1 MADRSNA
8 MNDLI
13 NLEKIGSIELAQK
26 VKLKWSIEGDEN
38 SKKFHGCINK
48 KCNNM
53 AIRGVIVDGQWIED
67 PLQDCGSNKSPG
79 PDGFTFN
86 FYQKFWY
93 LIEEN
98 VVADVN
104 HFYLHGYCQKGS
116 NSSFIALIPKYTGA
130 KMVKD
135 FRPISLIGSLYKI
148 IAKLLANRLVTVVGA
163 LVNEVQSA
171 FIANRQILDGPFI
184 LNEIINWCN
193 ARKKQSMIFKVDFEK
208 GDPLSPLLFILVMES
223 LHLSFQNVISAG
235 LFKGISLG
243 SNFQLSHLFY
253 ADDVVFLGQ
262 WSNANLSTIIH
273 VLECFFRAS
282 GLRINLHKSKL
293 IGIAVDSS
301 VVHEAANKIGCM
313 ATKLPFPYLGINIGD
328 RMSRIKAWDNV
339 IEKVLCRLSKWKM
352 KSLSIGGR
360 LTLLKSVLGST
371 PLYYMSMYKVPIQ
384 VLNKLESIR
393 YHFFNGVEHNVR
405 KMSFVKWKNVLASKE
420 KGGLGVPSF
429 YGLNRALIFKWI
441 WRFRSQNSSIWS
453 KVIQAIHGVDVVSGR
468 KPCFSS
474 NWYDINQIIPSLQ
487 KQGIDLLDYM
497 QRKLGN
503 GEHTRFWEDP
513 WKGGV
518 PLKILFPRIFSLE
531 MDKSISVA
539 SKLADSSGCTS
550 LRRIPRG
557 GIEHAQMEELH
568 SFLDNTILS
577 DMQDRW
583 RWTLSGDGEFS
594 VSTLR
599 GLIDDKIIV
608 LVL

>member
-1 MADRSNA
+1 
-8 MNDLI
+8 
-13 NLEKIGSIELAQK
+13 
-26 VKLKWSIEGDEN
+26 
-38 SKKFHGCINK
+38 
-48 KCNNM
+48 
-53 AIRGVIVDGQWIED
+53 
-67 PLQDCGSNKSPG
+67 
-79 PDGFTFN
+79 
-86 FYQKFWY
+86 
-93 LIEEN
+93 
-98 VVADVN
+98 
-104 HFYLHGYCQKGS
+104 
-116 NSSFIALIPKYTGA
+116 
-130 KMVKD
+130 
-135 FRPISLIGSLYKI
+135 
-148 IAKLLANRLVTVVGA
+148 
-163 LVNEVQSA
+163 
-171 FIANRQILDGPFI
+171 
-184 LNEIINWCN
+184 
-193 ARKKQSMIFKVDFEK
+193 
-208 GDPLSPLLFILVMES
+208 
-223 LHLSFQNVISAG
+223 
-235 LFKGISLG
+235 
-243 SNFQLSHLFY
+243 
-253 ADDVVFLGQ
+253 
-262 WSNANLSTIIH
+262 
-273 VLECFFRAS
+273 
-282 GLRINLHKSKL
+282 
-293 IGIAVDSS
+293 
-301 VVHEAANKIGCM
+301 M

-328 RMSRIKAWDNV
+328 HMSRIKDWDNV

-420 KGGLGVPSF
+420 KGSLGVPSF

-453 KVIQAIHGVDVVSGR
+453 KVIQAIHGVDVVYGR

-539 SKLADSSGCTS
+539 SKLADSCGCTS

-583 RWTLSGDGEFS
+583 RWTLSRDGEFL

-599 GLIDDKIIV
+599 GLIDDKTIAPVGSKTRWNNFVPSKINILAWRIKHDFLPTRYNISQRGID
-608 LVL
+608 LVSIACASCTLAETTSHIFFTCSLANHLYLKIDRWWNVTITDMTSYEDWYAWFSALRFESKRKKIFEGVSTSPGGCFGIFETILSSALLFSLKLIYLMTFWLFPFLGASPDVRRILVG

>member
-1 MADRSNA
+1 MTS
-8 MNDLI
+8 
-13 NLEKIGSIELAQK
+13 
-26 VKLKWSIEGDEN
+26 
-38 SKKFHGCINK
+38 
-48 KCNNM
+48 
-53 AIRGVIVDGQWIED
+53 
-67 PLQDCGSNKSPG
+67 
-79 PDGFTFN
+79 TF
-86 FYQKFWY
+86 
-93 LIEEN
+93 
-98 VVADVN
+98 
-104 HFYLHGYCQKGS
+104 G
-116 NSSFIALIPKYTGA
+116 
-130 KMVKD
+130 KMV
-135 FRPISLIGSLYKI
+135 
-148 IAKLLANRLVTVVGA
+148 T
-163 LVNEVQSA
+163 
-171 FIANRQILDGPFI
+171 ILGY
-184 LNEIINWCN
+184 N
-193 ARKKQSMIFKVDFEK
+193 K
-208 GDPLSPLLFILVMES
+208 
-223 LHLSFQNVISAG
+223 
-235 LFKGISLG
+235 
-243 SNFQLSHLFY
+243 
-253 ADDVVFLGQ
+253 
-262 WSNANLSTIIH
+262 
-273 VLECFFRAS
+273 
-282 GLRINLHKSKL
+282 

-328 RMSRIKAWDNV
+328 CMSRIKAWDNV

-405 KMSFVKWKNVLASKE
+405 KMSFVKWKNVLAIKR
-420 KGGLGVPSF
+420 KGGLMCSRVSM
-429 YGLNRALIFKWI
+429 
-441 WRFRSQNSSIWS
+441 
-453 KVIQAIHGVDVVSGR
+453 DVVSGR

-599 GLIDDKIIV
+599 GLIDDKTIASVGSKTRWNNFVPSKINILAWRIKHDFLPTRYNISRRGIDLVSIACASCTLAETTSHIFFTCSLANHLYLKIARWWNVTITDMTSYEDWYAWFSALRFESKIKKIFEGVFYITWWLLWNFRNNSIFSSTFQPKARLFDDILAFSFPWCKSRSEATFLPLAGAGCLRLNLSHTPWKRV
-608 LVL
+608 LGPLTRERRY